1 MTCFLVYLFTQYR
14 MKPTLILGLGNLLQ
28 CDDGVGCRVAQALE
42 QRALPADVDILD
54 AGTPGVGLLNL
65 MQDRQ
70 RVIIIDAA
78 EMGLQPGEFRRFGAE
93 DVQLTG
99 AKERISLHRTGIVD
113 TLALA
118 QQLNIA
124 LPQIV
129 FYGVQPSHIDWQ
141 DGLSQPVQ
149 AAMPQVIEAILN
161 EIKE

>member
-1 MTCFLVYLFTQYR
+1 
-14 MKPTLILGLGNLLQ
+14 MKQTLILGLGNLLQ

-42 QRALPADVDILD
+42 QRVLPSDVEVLD
-54 AGTPGVGLLNL
+54 AGTPGIGLLNL
-65 MQDRQ
+65 IQDRQ

-118 QQLNIA
+118 QQLKIEM
-124 LPQIV
+124 PKIV
-129 FYGVQPSHIDWQ
+129 FFGIQPSKIDWQ

-149 AAMPQVIEAILN
+149 VAMPQVIEAIVK
-161 EIKE
+161 EINLG